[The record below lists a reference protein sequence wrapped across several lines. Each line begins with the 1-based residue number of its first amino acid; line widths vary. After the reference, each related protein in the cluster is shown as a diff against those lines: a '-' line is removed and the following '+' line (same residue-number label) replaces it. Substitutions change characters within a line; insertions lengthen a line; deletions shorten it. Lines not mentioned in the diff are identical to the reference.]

1 MNKFLILLLSLNILY
16 ANSDNKNNL
25 IDLTLA
31 KELFNKGEYSK
42 SYDIL
47 NQLFL
52 NDFDN
57 TEINYYLAKS
67 ALKLE
72 RFGFANAAFDRI
84 LIKEDNNYFIM
95 FEQAKLS
102 YLQGNKKLAIS
113 NMEELL
119 KEKLSDS
126 LRKEIEKFIDF
137 AKDKKLYSLEA
148 TLLISLNRTD
158 NASLSPDDK
167 YTLPNFQYLGEQG
180 SSKVLDTNHIE
191 LLNLTLIN
199 KFKDNDTF
207 RIRNNFTYFNKTFM
221 NEKKENFEFYSYKPA
236 LEIINEDSLAFI
248 GASLDRYKPGHL
260 TSEDYFDALGL
271 ESAYYF
277 SKYAFDLNTYRFF
290 QRNEANEDKDFTRYQ
305 GRFRAFDLMGFDY
318 SVMYYKDLAF
328 KSNRSDIDKISLE
341 NVLAYNINLSKELIL
356 TPSFKYKITNYEDES
371 IAFSSKRKDSL
382 KAYKLELKQDLKK
395 YGLLSY
401 YVSYDDNDSNH
412 AEYDSSTKSMG
423 ITYIKNFKW

>member
-16 ANSDNKNNL
+16 ASNENKNEL
-25 IDLTLA
+25 IDLTFA
-31 KELFNKGEYSK
+31 KGLFTKGEYSK

-52 NDFDN
+52 DDFDN

-67 ALKLE
+67 AIKLE
-72 RFGFANAAFDRI
+72 KFGFANAAFDRI

-95 FEQAKLS
+95 FEQEKLS

-126 LRKEIEKFIDF
+126 LRKEIETFLDF
-137 AKDKKLYSLEA
+137 AKNKKLYNLEA
-148 TLLISLNRTD
+148 TFLLSLNRSD
-158 NASLSPDDK
+158 NATLSPDDK

-180 SSKVLDTNHIE
+180 TSKVLDTYHIE
-191 LLNLTLIN
+191 LLNLSLIN
-199 KFKDNDTF
+199 KFKNNDIF

-236 LEIINEDSLAFI
+236 LEIINEDSMAFI
-248 GASLDRYKPGHL
+248 GASFDRYQPGNS
-260 TSEDYFDALGL
+260 TNEDYFDAVGL
-271 ESAYYF
+271 ESTYYF
-277 SKYAFDLNTYRFF
+277 SKYAFDLNAYRFF
-290 QRNEANEDKDFTRYQ
+290 QRNEDNEDKDFTRYQ

-318 SVMYYKDLAF
+318 CSMFYKDLAF
-328 KSNRSDIDKISLE
+328 KSNRSDIDKISFE
-341 NVLAYNINLSKELIL
+341 NVLAYNINLAKELIL
-356 TPSFKYKITNYEDES
+356 TPSLKYKITNYEDES
-371 IAFSSKRKDSL
+371 IAFNSRRKDSL

-401 YVSYDDNDSNH
+401 YISYDDNDSNH
-412 AEYDSSTKSMG
+412 AEYDASTKSMG
-423 ITYIKNFKW
+423 ITYIKNFK